1 MNVKKNRYLLSLC
14 KFFIKRGQV
23 GGKKGA
29 GMGQE
34 KILETPVN
42 TGQGAKGAYFFKL
55 IK

>member
-14 KFFIKRGQV
+14 NFFKRGQV
-23 GGKKGA
+23 GGEKGA
-29 GMGQE
+29 GRGQE
-34 KILETPVN
+34 KFLETPVN